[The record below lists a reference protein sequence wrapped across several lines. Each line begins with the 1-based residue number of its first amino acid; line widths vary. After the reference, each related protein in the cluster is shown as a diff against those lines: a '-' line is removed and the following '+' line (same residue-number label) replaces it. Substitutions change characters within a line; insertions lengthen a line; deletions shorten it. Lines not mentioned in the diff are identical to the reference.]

1 MEQKSF
7 LKRII
12 DSKDTASS
20 RRFITLVISAHFV
33 IASFAVLFLICYMAV
48 TLPKGRVDNNLLLV
62 LEKILEYDF
71 YIILAGFGIITSEGL
86 LSILLRKTG
95 STTGI
100 QPSPPQQFEQ
110 YIPPPEP
117 PQPPILNPD
126 GTYSSQ

>member
-86 LSILLRKTG
+86 LSILLKRKG
-95 STTGI
+95 STTEI
-100 QPSPPQQFEQ
+100 QPTDQPFDQ
-110 YIPPPEP
+110 YVPPPGP
-117 PQPPILNPD
+117 PVMNPD
-126 GTYSSQ
+126 GTYSSH

>member
-86 LSILLRKTG
+86 LSILLRRTG

-100 QPSPPQQFEQ
+100 QPTEQ
-110 YIPPPEP
+110 PFDQYVPPPGP
-117 PQPPILNPD
+117 PVMNPD
-126 GTYSSQ
+126 GTYSSH

>member
-86 LSILLRKTG
+86 LSILLRRKG
-95 STTGI
+95 LTTGI
-100 QPSPPQQFEQ
+100 QPTEQ
-110 YIPPPEP
+110 PFDQYVPPPEP
-117 PQPPILNPD
+117 PVMNPD
-126 GTYSSQ
+126 GTYSSH

>member
-86 LSILLRKTG
+86 LSILLKRKG
-95 STTGI
+95 STTEI
-100 QPSPPQQFEQ
+100 QPTDQPFDQ
-110 YIPPPEP
+110 YIPPPGP
-117 PQPPILNPD
+117 PVMNPD
-126 GTYSSQ
+126 GTYSSH